1 MRALIVL
8 CICYAFLIA
17 ETPVNV
23 NVDDAVNDG
32 GLSAIRSREMF
43 SDHLV
48 IDSVGNI
55 RAILGS
61 QGKSIAVCGSGE
73 AVAVFYGEPSGDPNN
88 TMLVRVAY
96 SIDSGATWTKY
107 GPLSGSSRR
116 IYNDIACTP
125 NFNTNGGELWFV
137 WQECTQNYL
146 DVLLKVMIE
155 ENVPAAPSPSAPI
168 IPTNAQAP
176 ATYPWEPSSAVMQ
189 DDPTHVVVTAWS
201 YLANGNQ
208 WVYLWISDD
217 GGYSW
222 TDTLPM
228 MQIGA
233 DASVGALAG
242 GTDDYLFYTYHEY
255 YNFSGTDSTPYP
267 HYTESTDGG
276 YTWSEGAPI
285 TVFPANTSSQYWWHE
300 FDCIVV
306 DNEPWVVHNDI
317 NAGGTGGPH
326 IAKATGSPGN
336 WTWDIWH
343 QDSIG
348 FDSTWI
354 GDTLYYCAPSQYPSL
369 SYDPV
374 LGRVL
379 ASCKSDVYIGNTV
392 SWAMFDGAHIQGVYT
407 SDDGNTWRIT
417 SPLSSANTG
426 EIVWADWNATE
437 TADLMANTGY
447 ITSKTYSIWVHE
459 DPATEAGELYF
470 ETGYIG
476 WSFDWPTSIEE
487 SGGLLVSPMEFSVVP
502 SVATNVCMARFI
514 MPVAGFAS
522 LRIYDVTGR
531 RVEIISHGQLREG
544 THTMDLRTD
553 RLTDGTYFAVLQTES
568 GQKVEKFIVVK

>member
-1 MRALIVL
+1 MREVYRVSSISQWSMNAKSKQIIAGWFVYFCWLDKLDSAITISLAGGFMRALIVL

-32 GLSAIRSREMF
+32 GPSAMRSREMF
-43 SDHLV
+43 SDRLV

-155 ENVPAAPSPSAPI
+155 ENVPAAPSPSVPI

-242 GTDDYLFYTYHEY
+242 EAGRCRAGHALGAARPAADLAGHAAGVRRRPDQARRIRRRRRHHGRHADRPEGQGGERRPAAADSRGPAGRRLFRVDRRLRRAGRLDARRQGHEA
-255 YNFSGTDSTPYP
+255 GR
-267 HYTESTDGG
+267 GG
-276 YTWSEGAPI
+276 
-285 TVFPANTSSQYWWHE
+285 
-300 FDCIVV
+300 
-306 DNEPWVVHNDI
+306 
-317 NAGGTGGPH
+317 
-326 IAKATGSPGN
+326 ATGAVGAVHRQIASR
-336 WTWDIWH
+336 IQAIE
-343 QDSIG
+343 QD
-348 FDSTWI
+348 
-354 GDTLYYCAPSQYPSL
+354 LER
-369 SYDPV
+369 
-374 LGRVL
+374 LGP
-379 ASCKSDVYIGNTV
+379 
-392 SWAMFDGAHIQGVYT
+392 DG
-407 SDDGNTWRIT
+407 
-417 SPLSSANTG
+417 
-426 EIVWADWNATE
+426 
-437 TADLMANTGY
+437 
-447 ITSKTYSIWVHE
+447 
-459 DPATEAGELYF
+459 
-470 ETGYIG
+470 
-476 WSFDWPTSIEE
+476 
-487 SGGLLVSPMEFSVVP
+487 
-502 SVATNVCMARFI
+502 
-514 MPVAGFAS
+514 
-522 LRIYDVTGR
+522 
-531 RVEIISHGQLREG
+531 RE
-544 THTMDLRTD
+544 R
-553 RLTDGTYFAVLQTES
+553 
-568 GQKVEKFIVVK
+568 

>member
-1 MRALIVL
+1 MKALLVL
-8 CICYAFLIA
+8 CIWYAFVFA
-17 ETPVNV
+17 DTPL
-23 NVDDAVNDG
+23 NVDDAIYDG
-32 GLSAIRSREMF
+32 GPSAMRSREMF
-43 SDHLV
+43 SDRVL

-73 AVAVFYGEPSGDPNN
+73 AVAVIYGSPSGDPNN
-88 TMLVRVAY
+88 TMFVRIAY
-96 SIDSGATWTKY
+96 SIDSGSTWTTY
-107 GPLSGSSRR
+107 GPLSGSTRR
-116 IYNDIACTP
+116 IYNDIAYTP
-125 NFNTNGGELWFV
+125 NFNTNGGELWYV
-137 WQECTQNYL
+137 WQVCTQGYI
-146 DVLLKVMIE
+146 DVLINVMIE
-155 ENVPAAPSPSAPI
+155 ENVPAAPSLSVPI
-168 IPTNAQAP
+168 VPTNAQSP
-176 ATYPWEPSSAVMQ
+176 ATYPWEPSIAVMQ

-208 WVYLWISDD
+208 WVYVWISDD

-228 MQIGA
+228 MEVGA
-233 DASVGALAG
+233 DGSAGALAG

-317 NAGGTGGPH
+317 GVGGTGGPH
-326 IAKATGSPGN
+326 IVKGTGSPGN

-348 FDSTWI
+348 YDSTWV

-379 ASCKSDVYIGNTV
+379 ASCKSDVYVGNTV

-407 SDDGNTWRIT
+407 WDDGNTWRIT
-417 SPLSSANTG
+417 YPLSTANIG
-426 EIVWADWNATE
+426 EIAWGDWNATE

-470 ETGYIG
+470 ESGYIG
-476 WSFDWPTSIEE
+476 WLLDWPTSVEE
-487 SGGLLVSPMEFSVVP
+487 NNKIFVIPTEFSIIP
-502 SVATNVCMARFI
+502 SVAANICMANFT
-514 MPVAGFAS
+514 MPISGFVS

-531 RVEIISHGQLREG
+531 MVESIFNEQAREG
-544 THTMDLRTD
+544 THNIDLRTD
-553 RLTDGTYFAVLQTES
+553 RLTNGTYFAVLQTEA
-568 GQKVEKFIVVK
+568 GQQVEKFIVVR